1 MQMLSKIRTF
11 IGAVF
16 LNLWIWQFRADF
28 GKFANKRLKGMCY
41 HVSQI
46 TDPKN
51 LARKLS
57 KQLKAN
63 YKDGQFKPRYHLNG
77 FDQPL
82 VAVVPIADPD
92 HLRFFRWKLIPEHVI
107 DPKAFKTNT
116 LNARSED
123 LLQKSSYRNY
133 WQNRCL
139 VVVDGF
145 FEPHVVDPKKPS
157 QSYYIRNFENEPL
170 TLGGIYAVY
179 QGKGTFAILTTEA
192 NDQMKRVHN
201 EGQRMPVILD
211 ERHRDAWLSPKL
223 SLDEMMTLCK
233 PYDQNLM
240 DFRTIDGVFN
250 SRANT
255 DLPEAIM
262 PRVED
267 SMI

>member
-1 MQMLSKIRTF
+1 MTEKGKLQVVEGHRVCEGDDYGTAD
-11 IGAVF
+11 GVF
-16 LNLWIWQFRADF
+16 L
-28 GKFANKRLKGMCY
+28 GKLGEPTAY
-41 HVSQI
+41 
-46 TDPKN
+46 
-51 LARKLS
+51 
-57 KQLKAN
+57 
-63 YKDGQFKPRYHLNG
+63 
-77 FDQPL
+77 L
-82 VAVVPIADPD
+82 VQ
-92 HLRFFRWKLIPEHVI
+92 
-107 DPKAFKTNT
+107 TG
-116 LNARSED
+116 D

-170 TLGGIYAVY
+170 TLGGIYSVY

-211 ERHRDAWLSPKL
+211 DRHRDAWLSPEL
-223 SLDEMMTLCK
+223 SLDEMMALCK
-233 PYDQNLM
+233 PYDQDLM

-262 PRVED
+262 PRIED
-267 SMI
+267 PMI